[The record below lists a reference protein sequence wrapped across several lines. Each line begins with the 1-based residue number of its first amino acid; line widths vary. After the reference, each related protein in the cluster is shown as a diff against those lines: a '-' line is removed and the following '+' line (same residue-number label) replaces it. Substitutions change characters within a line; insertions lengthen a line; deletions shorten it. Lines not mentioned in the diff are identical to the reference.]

1 MFVNNDYG
9 FEKFCNIALKTLD
22 KYALCRAK
30 HARGNQCSS

>member
-1 MFVNNDYG
+1 MFANNDYG